1 MTRLCLPLE
10 RLDRNDLPTAGGKG
24 ANLGE
29 LIRAGFAVPRGF
41 VVTTDAYRSAVG
53 GLAHPTRE
61 AITALAVPHD
71 VRTAVQA
78 GYAELGGGPVAVR
91 SSATAE
97 DLPGAAFAGQ
107 QDTFLGVVGA
117 DAVVDAVRD
126 CWASLWTERAVAYR
140 ARFTD
145 SVESVAMA
153 VVVQQLVA
161 ADWAGVMFTANPVT
175 GARDQVVIES
185 SPGLGESV
193 VSGAVTPDHAV
204 LAADGSV
211 VERHAGRHEVVVRPI
226 PGGGTTTDPGDPGTT
241 PLPDSVLAQLAE
253 QGRAVA
259 AHFGAPQDI
268 EWALTS
274 DDIVLTQSRPMT
286 ALPPAPLRLN
296 RFQRLIGP
304 VISEMLPRRPLPMEL
319 SAWSSGVILR
329 HLERLLGGMAA
340 VRVDPD
346 QTLPTVDG
354 IVQAF
359 VPALPR
365 PTGMTPIRLAR
376 SIARSVRH
384 RPGDWVRDPL
394 ASDISRRADTL
405 AAFDVGQAT
414 WAELIAVRAR
424 ARAIVD
430 DVADLRVEYL
440 PSAGR
445 ALVALKAVLALVGA
459 AQRTG
464 DLIVGGDT
472 QTMQANAAL
481 ESMAATV
488 QADPTLHQAFR
499 TRDGD
504 ELVETVMREPAEPS
518 TAALRHQLADFNGR
532 FGHRETTS
540 VMLLKDPTW
549 GDSPATVLGLVR
561 VLLTHAEGA
570 ATHVPSTGS
579 AALERL
585 LRAPRVRLFRAQ
597 SLLRSVVRNA
607 RDGIA
612 LREDT
617 HFEITRPMPVV
628 RRTVLELG
636 ERLAATTWIDRPEDV
651 WYLLWDEVASLADPS
666 RPQDDH
672 QHDVQHD
679 PQHDRLRSTVARRRR
694 AYAELASSPLI
705 ATATLYPDR
714 GASDAAL
721 LTGLA
726 GGGGRATG
734 SVRVIRHP
742 DEFGTV
748 SAGEVLVSPATNPAW
763 TPLFARVAAVVVD
776 HGGPASHAA
785 IVAREYGIPAV
796 LAVGTGTTTLSTGQ
810 RVTVDGD
817 HGLVLAADEGGVED

>member
-1 MTRLCLPLE
+1 MTRLCIPLE
-10 RLDRNDLPTAGGKG
+10 RLGRNDLPVAGGKG

-29 LIRAGFAVPRGF
+29 LVSAGFAVPRGF
-41 VVTTDAYRSAVG
+41 VVTTDAYRSAVA
-53 GLAHPTRE
+53 GLAHPTSE
-61 AITALAVPHD
+61 AIAALAMPHD

-78 GYAELGGGPVAVR
+78 AYVELGGGPVAVR

-107 QDTFLGVVGA
+107 QDTFLNVVGA

-140 ARFTD
+140 ARLAL
-145 SVESVAMA
+145 SEESVAMA
-153 VVVQQLVA
+153 VVVQRLVP

-175 GARDQVVIES
+175 GGRDQVVIES

-204 LAADGSV
+204 LVADGSV
-211 VERHAGRHEVVVRPI
+211 VERHAGRHEVVVRPS
-226 PGGGTTTDPGDPGTT
+226 PGGGTTTWAGDPDT
-241 PLPDSVLAQLAE
+241 PALPEGVLAQLAE

-268 EWALTS
+268 EWALTG
-274 DDIVLTQSRPMT
+274 DEIVLTQSRPMT

-296 RFQRLIGP
+296 RFQRLLGP

-329 HLERLLGGMAA
+329 HLERMLGGIAG
-340 VRVDPD
+340 VRVEPQ

-354 IVQAF
+354 IVQSF
-359 VPALPR
+359 VPAMPR
-365 PTGMTPIRLAR
+365 PTLMTPVRLAR
-376 SIARSVRH
+376 SIALAFRH
-384 RPGDWVRDPL
+384 RPGAWAQDPL
-394 ASDISRRADTL
+394 ASDIVRRAGTL
-405 AAFDVGQAT
+405 AALDVRQST
-414 WAELIAVRAR
+414 WAELISVRAR

-430 DVADLRVEYL
+430 DVAALRVEYL

-445 ALVALKAVLALVGA
+445 ALASLWAALALVRGA
-459 AQRTG
+459 QGTG
-464 DLIVGGDT
+464 DLVVGGDT
-472 QTMQANAAL
+472 QTMRANAAL

-488 QADPTLHQAFR
+488 RADPTLHQAFR
-499 TRDGD
+499 TMDGD
-504 ELVETVMREPAEPS
+504 ELVEMVMSEPS
-518 TAALRHQLADFNGR
+518 APALRRQLADFDAR

-549 GDSPATVLGLVR
+549 GDSPTTVLGLVR
-561 VLLTHAEGA
+561 VMLTHAEPG

-579 AALERL
+579 TALERL
-585 LRAPRVRLFRAQ
+585 LRAPRVQLFRAQ
-597 SLLRSVVRNA
+597 SPLRSIVRDA

-617 HFEITRPMPVV
+617 HFEITRPMPAM
-628 RRTVLELG
+628 RRAVTEIG
-636 ERLAATTWIDRPEDV
+636 ERLAAANRIDRPEDV
-651 WYLLWDEVASLADPS
+651 WYLLWDEVSTLADPS
-666 RPQDDH
+666 GLRHNGHDDH
-672 QHDVQHD
+672 HHDQ
-679 PQHDRLRSTVARRRR
+679 LRDAVARRRR

-714 GASDAAL
+714 RATDAAL

-734 SVRVIRHP
+734 AVRVIRHP

-748 SAGEVLVSPATNPAW
+748 AAGEVLVCPATNPAW

-796 LAVGTGTTTLSTGQ
+796 LAVGTGTSTLSTGQ

-817 HGLVLAADEGGVED
+817 HGLVLAADEGVGH